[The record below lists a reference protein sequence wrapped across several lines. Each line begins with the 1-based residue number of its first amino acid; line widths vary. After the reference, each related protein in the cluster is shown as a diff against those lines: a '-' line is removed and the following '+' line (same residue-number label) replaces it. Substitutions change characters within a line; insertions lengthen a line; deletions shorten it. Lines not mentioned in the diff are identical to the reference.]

1 VQKEREF
8 YEVII
13 EDKKMMYKLSRK
25 IVDTSEGPKDA
36 KWIFVLSTTK
46 VLYIGSVKNSSIC
59 QLSIVLHKY
68 LNHKIYLQLMK

>member
-46 VLYIGSVKNSSIC
+46 VLYIGSVKNSSIFH
-59 QLSIVLHKY
+59 LSIDQRQ